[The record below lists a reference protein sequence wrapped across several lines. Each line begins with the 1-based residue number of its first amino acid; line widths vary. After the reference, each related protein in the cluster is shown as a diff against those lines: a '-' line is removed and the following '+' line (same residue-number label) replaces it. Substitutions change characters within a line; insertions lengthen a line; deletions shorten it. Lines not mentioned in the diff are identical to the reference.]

1 MENYSK
7 NAFIPI
13 FKIKKSIKKNLQL
26 QIAITF
32 LKITFQTMEV
42 RAYIEEKAYLKI
54 SDCNLPG
61 VAQWTEHWPMKL
73 WSLV

>member
-32 LKITFQTMEV
+32 LKEV
-42 RAYIEEKAYLKI
+42 SSKAF
-54 SDCNLPG
+54 P
-61 VAQWTEHWPMKL
+61 
-73 WSLV
+73 SLNKTLSPACGSW